1 MAETNP
7 QERLLVVEGLRKRYT
22 LDAGL
27 LGRIFGRGRSLI
39 AVDGVSFSVRRTET
53 LGIVG
58 ESGCGKSTTGLALLQ
73 LIPPIEGDVRYG
85 GRSIVGLAHES
96 NRQLRRHMQMIL
108 QNPYSSLNPR
118 LRLGEIVAEPLRN
131 FGIGNRRERLD
142 AAGALLDRVGLAPEH
157 VDRYPHEFSGG
168 QRQRIGIARALAL
181 RPALI
186 VADEPVSA
194 LDVSVQAQ
202 ILNLLLE
209 LKEEFELTYV
219 FISHDLSV
227 VRYVSDRIAV
237 MYLGEIVETGPS
249 HDVHDRP
256 QHPYT
261 RALMSAVPEPDPHR
275 ERARIVLQGGVPS
288 PVNPPQG
295 CRFHPRCPLAVE
307 RCRHEKP
314 WLRDVGGGRE
324 VMCHLV

>member
-1 MAETNP
+1 M
-7 QERLLVVEGLRKRYT
+7 RRVLVVEGLRKRYP

-58 ESGCGKSTTGLALLQ
+58 ESGCGKSTTGLAVLQ
-73 LIPPIEGDVRYG
+73 LIPPIEGDVHYD
-85 GRSIVGLAHES
+85 GRSIVGLPHET

-157 VDRYPHEFSGG
+157 TDRYPHEFSGG

-249 HDVHDRP
+249 HEVHDRP
-256 QHPYT
+256 LHPYT

-288 PVNPPQG
+288 PVNRPQG

-314 WLRDVGGGRE
+314 WLRDIGGGRD

>member
-1 MAETNP
+1 MAETRP
-7 QERLLVVEGLRKRYT
+7 DERLLVVEGLRKRYP

-27 LGRIFGRGRSLI
+27 IGRIFGRGRSLV

-73 LIPPIEGDVRYG
+73 LIPPIEGDVRYDG
-85 GRSIVGLAHES
+85 HSIVGLPHEA

-118 LRLGEIVAEPLRN
+118 LRLGDIVAEPLRN
-131 FGIGNRRERLD
+131 FGIGSRRERLD
-142 AAGALLDRVGLAPEH
+142 AARELLDRVGLAPEH
-157 VDRYPHEFSGG
+157 AGRYPHEFSGG

-181 RPALI
+181 HPALI

-237 MYLGEIVETGPS
+237 MYLGEIVEIGPS
-249 HDVHDRP
+249 HEVHDRP
-256 QHPYT
+256 LHPYT

-275 ERARIVLQGGVPS
+275 ERSRIVLQGGVPS
-288 PVNPPQG
+288 PVDPPQG

-307 RCRHEKP
+307 RCRQEKP

-324 VMCHLV
+324 VMCHLA

>member
-1 MAETNP
+1 MAEANP
-7 QERLLVVEGLRKRYT
+7 KEGLLVVEGLRKRYP

-58 ESGCGKSTTGLALLQ
+58 ESGCGKSTTGLAVLQ
-73 LIPPIEGDVRYG
+73 LIPPIEGDVRYD
-85 GRSIVGLAHES
+85 GRSIVGLSHES

-118 LRLGEIVAEPLRN
+118 LRLGETVAEPLRN

-142 AAGALLDRVGLAPEH
+142 AAGALLDRVGLAPGH

-209 LKEEFELTYV
+209 LKEEFALTYV

-249 HDVHDRP
+249 HEVHDRP
-256 QHPYT
+256 LHPYT
-261 RALMSAVPEPDPHR
+261 QALMSAVPEPDPHR
-275 ERARIVLQGGVPS
+275 ERRRIVLQGGVPS
-288 PVNPPQG
+288 PVNPPRG

-314 WLRDVGGGRE
+314 SLRDVGGGRE

>member
-1 MAETNP
+1 MAETRSD
-7 QERLLVVEGLRKRYT
+7 ERLLVVEGLRKRYQ

-27 LGRIFGRGRSLI
+27 LARIFGRGRSLT

-73 LIPPIEGDVRYG
+73 LIPPVEGDVRYD
-85 GRSIVGLAHES
+85 GRSIVGLPHES

-118 LRLGEIVAEPLRN
+118 LRLGEIVA
-131 FGIGNRRERLD
+131 
-142 AAGALLDRVGLAPEH
+142 
-157 VDRYPHEFSGG
+157 
-168 QRQRIGIARALAL
+168 
-181 RPALI
+181 
-186 VADEPVSA
+186 EPVSA

-237 MYLGEIVETGPS
+237 MYLGEIVEMGPA

-256 QHPYT
+256 PHPCT

-275 ERARIVLQGGVPS
+275 DRRRIVLGGGVPS
-288 PVNPPQG
+288 PVNPPAG

-314 WLRDVGGGRE
+314 WLRDVGGRE

>member
-1 MAETNP
+1 MAETNANAP
-7 QERLLVVEGLRKRYT
+7 LLMVEDLRKRYP

-27 LGRIFGRGRSLI
+27 LGRFFGGGRELV
-39 AVDGVSFSVRRTET
+39 AVDGVTFSVQRSET

-58 ESGCGKSTTGLALLQ
+58 ESGCGKSTTGLAVLQ
-73 LIPPIEGDVRYG
+73 LIPPVEGEVRFE
-85 GRSIVGLAHES
+85 GRSIVGLSHEQ
-96 NRQLRRHMQMIL
+96 NRQLRQHMQIIL

-118 LRLGEIVAEPLRN
+118 LRVGESVAEPLRN
-131 FGIGNRRERLD
+131 FGISNRRERME
-142 AAGALLDRVGLAPEH
+142 AAGALLDRVGLSPEH
-157 VDRYPHEFSGG
+157 ANRFPHEFSGG

-181 RPALI
+181 RPSLI

-209 LKEEFELTYV
+209 VKEEFKLTFL

-227 VRYVSDRIAV
+227 VRYLSDRIAV
-237 MYLGEIVETGPS
+237 MYLGEIVELGSS

-256 QHPYT
+256 LHPYT
-261 RALMSAVPEPDPHR
+261 KALLSAVPEPDPQR
-275 ERARIVLQGGVPS
+275 KRTRIVLKGGVPS
-288 PVNPPQG
+288 PVNPPPG
-295 CRFHPRCPLAVE
+295 CRFHLRCPIAE
-307 RCRHEKP
+307 ARCRHEKP
-314 WLRDVGGGRE
+314 RLRAVGGGRQ